1 MEPLQTTTLATTLA
15 TTALA
20 TSTLPSRFR
29 RRAYALAAA
38 LSLSAICSAELRVAF
53 WPLLAAWPHA
63 VLAHSSPR
71 PLEGSGRAPR
81 PSPGNGARSLAY
93 MQGASHGTDKQR
105 ATAAKQNGDASSGRI
120 EGREAKK
127 TQVRCQPRQTRCLF
141 NLSIARTVVTDT
153 DYSVLLQR
161 NVSSVQRR

>member
-1 MEPLQTTTLATTLA
+1 VSSVVINKEGQVEPLQMTTLAPTLA

-71 PLEGSGRAPR
+71 PLEGIGRAPR

-93 MQGASHGTDKQR
+93 MQGAGRITWHGQATSNGGQAKGRREQR
-105 ATAAKQNGDASSGRI
+105 AHRGQGGQKDTGSMSTKADAMLI
-120 EGREAKK
+120 
-127 TQVRCQPRQTRCLF
+127 
-141 NLSIARTVVTDT
+141 
-153 DYSVLLQR
+153 
-161 NVSSVQRR
+161 

>member
-29 RRAYALAAA
+29 RRAYALAA
-38 LSLSAICSAELRVAF
+38 SRSFSICSAELRVAF

-93 MQGASHGTDKQR
+93 MHMQGAWRITWHGQ
-105 ATAAKQNGDASSGRI
+105 ATSNGG
-120 EGREAKK
+120 
-127 TQVRCQPRQTRCLF
+127 V
-141 NLSIARTVVTDT
+141 
-153 DYSVLLQR
+153 
-161 NVSSVQRR
+161 

>member
-1 MEPLQTTTLATTLA
+1 MTTLAPTLA

-53 WPLLAAWPHA
+53 WPMLAAWPHA

-71 PLEGSGRAPR
+71 PLEGIGRAPR
-81 PSPGNGARSLAY
+81 PSPGNGARSLAC
-93 MQGASHGTDKQR
+93 MQGAWRITWRTSNEQR
-105 ATAAKQNGDASSGRI
+105 RPSKRDADASSAAHRGQGDQKDSHWFDV
-120 EGREAKK
+120 E
-127 TQVRCQPRQTRCLF
+127 
-141 NLSIARTVVTDT
+141 
-153 DYSVLLQR
+153 
-161 NVSSVQRR
+161 